1 MTQAEGTQLV
11 DELIEAVHWYFDALY
26 EGDPELFAK
35 VMHPRV
41 RLFSATDKP
50 MVELDLP
57 TYMDIVRN
65 RPSPASRN
73 DPRHDRVLS
82 IEVAT
87 PTTAHVRVQDAVLP
101 KMFTDDLTFLR
112 VDGQWK
118 IVSKVWHYVLA
129 EPGAPKV

>member
-50 MVELDLP
+50 LVEFDLP
-57 TYMDIVRN
+57 THMDIVRN

-118 IVSKVWHYVLA
+118 IVAKVWHYVLD
-129 EPGAPKV
+129 EP

>member
-1 MTQAEGTQLV
+1 MSELEGTQFV
-11 DELIEAVHWYFDALY
+11 DELIQAVHWYFDALY
-26 EGDPELFAK
+26 EGDTDLFAK

-41 RLFSATDKP
+41 RLFSATDNP

-57 TYMDIVRN
+57 TYMEIVRN

-112 VDGQWK
+112 VEGRWR

-129 EPGAPKV
+129 DAGSPKG

>member
-11 DELIEAVHWYFDALY
+11 DDLIEAIHWYFDALY
-26 EGDPELFAK
+26 NGDTELFEK

-41 RLFSATDKP
+41 RLFSATDTP
-50 MVELDLP
+50 IVDLDLP

-101 KMFTDDLTFLR
+101 KMFTDDLTLLR
-112 VDGQWK
+112 VDGRWR

-129 EPGAPKV
+129 EPARQL

>member
-1 MTQAEGTQLV
+1 VTQADGTYLV
-11 DELIEAVHWYFDALY
+11 DELIEAVHWYFDALHQ
-26 EGDPELFAK
+26 GDTELFEK
-35 VMHPRV
+35 VMHPHV
-41 RLFSATDKP
+41 RLFSATDTP
-50 MVELDLP
+50 IVELDLP
-57 TYMDIVRN
+57 TYLDMVRK

-73 DPRHDRVLS
+73 DPRHDRILS

-112 VDGQWK
+112 VAGRWQ

-129 EPGAPKV
+129 ESTDQL

>member
-1 MTQAEGTQLV
+1 MMQAEGTQLV

-26 EGDPELFAK
+26 EGDTNLFEK

-41 RLFSATDKP
+41 RLFSATDTP
-50 MVELDLP
+50 IVELDLP
-57 TYMDIVRN
+57 TYLDIVRN

-101 KMFTDDLTFLR
+101 KTFTDDLTFLR
-112 VDGQWK
+112 VDGRWR
-118 IVSKVWHYVLA
+118 IVSKVWHY
-129 EPGAPKV
+129 APAQP